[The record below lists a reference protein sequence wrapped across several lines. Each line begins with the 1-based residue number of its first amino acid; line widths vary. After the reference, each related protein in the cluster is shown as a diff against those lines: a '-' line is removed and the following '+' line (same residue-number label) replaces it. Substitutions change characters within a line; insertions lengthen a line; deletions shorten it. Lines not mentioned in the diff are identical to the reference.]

1 MTVKKTFTLKHYIVM
16 VLLSYESRTASFCI
30 GPSTAQI
37 QKLLSDKF
45 DIKRTKGYI
54 GKVLRELQT
63 TGIIKKEARSNIVP
77 AEIARETTGCYH
89 VVDTKKPFMD
99 ICEVYKKLHK
109 YEDTLRHQEYRR
121 TQKDKMTS

>member
-16 VLLSYESRTASFCI
+16 LLLSYESRTASFCI

-54 GKVLRELQT
+54 GKVLKELQT
-63 TGIIKKEARSNIVP
+63 TGIIKKEARLSTLP
-77 AEIARETTGCYH
+77 AEIAKKGAQRYH
-89 VVDTKKPFMD
+89 VVDTKQPFMD
-99 ICEVYKKLHK
+99 ILEVYRKVHK
-109 YEDTLRHQEYRR
+109 CEDTLRHQKHRR
-121 TQKDKMTS
+121 T